1 MAGNVTLSSSV
12 RENLLSLQNT
22 SKLISQTQGRLSTGL
37 KVATPVDDPVA
48 YFQAKSLNDR
58 ATDFR
63 EKKDGIAQGI
73 STVTSAMNA
82 VDGIESLVKQLK
94 GLALT
99 AKSAT
104 TTSEIDNVVSQFNDL
119 KNQIN
124 KLASDASYQG
134 LNLVNGS
141 GSTLTV
147 NFSNDTASALS
158 VASKDLRT
166 GVKGLNVNELSR
178 ITGTGPT
185 FNFSG
190 SNAAQLAVSGTIKV
204 TLANS
209 ADLTVTA
216 DAAGTNH
223 TFVYGSTTFTYTI
236 GSTNTSTFE
245 VTAADHKLKLSAG
258 GVYTFTIGT
267 ADGHVASA
275 GATPAKFKIKATG
288 TFATASSTLSTPD
301 GVAGSTKI
309 GVGAGFTET
318 LNNTIASLEKNLT
331 NIRSIAQQ
339 LGSNIALLQTRLD
352 FTNNYVNTLTA
363 GAGKL
368 SLADLNEEGA
378 NLLALQTRQ
387 QLGIQAL
394 SFAGQSEQGILG
406 LFR

>member
-387 QLGIQAL
+387 QLSTTAL
-394 SFAGQSEQGILG
+394 SLASQASQAVLR
-406 LFR
+406 LFQ